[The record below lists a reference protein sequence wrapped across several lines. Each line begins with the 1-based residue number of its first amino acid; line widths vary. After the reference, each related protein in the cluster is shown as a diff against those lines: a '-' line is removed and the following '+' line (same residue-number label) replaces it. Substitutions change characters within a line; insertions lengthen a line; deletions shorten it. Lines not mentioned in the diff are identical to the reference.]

1 MDAIAGHPVTWRNG
15 GDVRDQGTMSI
26 QSILNHDDITIALN
40 PSVKK
45 MRAHRG
51 KLVKP
56 YMCSVLTSG
65 TRGNAHS

>member
-15 GDVRDQGTMSI
+15 GDVRDKGTMLI
-26 QSILNHDDITIALN
+26 QSILNHNDITIVLN
-40 PSVKK
+40 PSAKK

-51 KLVKP
+51 TLVKP
-56 YMCSVLTSG
+56 YMSSVLTSG